1 MKQAQD
7 DHDAQRK
14 AMLKAMQEENLLLA
28 KQKRNQDEKFRK
40 DWNYQ
45 ENHEVNYT
53 LTHDFM
59 TENPATM

>member
-1 MKQAQD
+1 
-7 DHDAQRK
+7 
-14 AMLKAMQEENLLLA
+14 MLKAMQEENLLLA